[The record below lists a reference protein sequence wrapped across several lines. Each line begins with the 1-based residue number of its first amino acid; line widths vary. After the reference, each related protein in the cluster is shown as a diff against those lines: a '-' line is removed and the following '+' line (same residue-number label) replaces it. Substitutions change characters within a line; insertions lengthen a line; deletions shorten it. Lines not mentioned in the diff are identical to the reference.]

1 MSLISYFVGKGER
14 REVRLCGT
22 VKRADGTIEQNSVF
36 QSSDIR
42 LASWVREQMMMMDD
56 MVVVKIYL
64 LDSADDDMWKL
75 ISLGEFNEL
84 LRQFRNSEHSDFQ
97 P

>member
-1 MSLISYFVGKGER
+1 
-14 REVRLCGT
+14 
-22 VKRADGTIEQNSVF
+22 
-36 QSSDIR
+36 
-42 LASWVREQMMMMDD
+42 MMMMDD

-75 ISLGEFNEL
+75 ISIGEFNEL
-84 LRQFRNSEHSDFQ
+84 LRQFRNSDHSDFQ